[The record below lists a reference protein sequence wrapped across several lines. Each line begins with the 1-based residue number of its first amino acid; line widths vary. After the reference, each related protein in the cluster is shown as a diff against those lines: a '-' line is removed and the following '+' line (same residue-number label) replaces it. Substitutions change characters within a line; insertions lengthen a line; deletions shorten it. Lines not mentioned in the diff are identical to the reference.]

1 MMVNDLENQETA
13 NPLTNNE
20 SLKFFYNILDSVVKA
35 DGSDVHLK
43 PNAPVRARI
52 HECNGLQRR
61 GSFEKRRQFLIESA
75 PLTNCKS
82 RDGAWRKC
90 WGSCLIFLY
99 PIELL
104 LIGRGYDER

>member
-61 GSFEKRRQFLIESA
+61 GSFEKRRQF
-75 PLTNCKS
+75 
-82 RDGAWRKC
+82 D
-90 WGSCLIFLY
+90 
-99 PIELL
+99 
-104 LIGRGYDER
+104 